1 MTCPRP
7 FSDWRNWNLNLGCLA
22 LNRLGRMFV
31 MQVTRSL
38 EAGQLVPQLSSVS
51 KESFSSFHSAIFS
64 VKTSWSPLPLRV
76 PRWSPL
82 FQDVYPAIPCR
93 HKRKW
98 GRGGYLL
105 PCDSSRVFPR
115 STQQTYSG
123 PVRHMAQSCDQCSHC
138 KESWEKE
145 TIGHFLLFDGR
156 RAPSSK
162 GGSRD
167 GY

>member
-1 MTCPRP
+1 
-7 FSDWRNWNLNLGCLA
+7 
-22 LNRLGRMFV
+22 MFV
-31 MQVTRSL
+31 IQVTRSL

-51 KESFSSFHSAIFS
+51 KESFASFRSAIFN

-82 FQDVYPAIPCR
+82 FQDVYPAIRCR
-93 HKRKW
+93 HKKR
-98 GRGGYLL
+98 RGSLL
-105 PCDSSRVFPR
+105 PYDSSRVFPR

-123 PVRHMAQSCDQCSHC
+123 PVRHMTQSCDQCSHY

-145 TIGHFLLFDGR
+145 PIGHFLLFDGR

-167 GY
+167 GYWVGNHPCLP